1 MTSKEKAYMSI
12 LALTNLKDW
21 MDDPETVV
29 KVQEY
34 GKYLSIEKEP
44 NTKYANIAGI
54 HVKDANEVVRKYRT
68 LEECIEKEALS
79 RATITRHIKRETK
92 SKDGRRFSLL

>member
-12 LALTNLKDW
+12 LALTNPKNW
-21 MDDPETVV
+21 MDDPEIVV

-34 GKYLSIEKEP
+34 GKCLSMKKEP

-54 HVKDANEVVRKYRT
+54 HVEDADKVVRKYRT

-79 RATITRHIKRETK
+79 RATITRHIRRETK